1 MKKLKSL
8 HPQHWMA
15 LSALSTCFLIGST
28 ASAYPLPAQ
37 DNRAAQDDRD
47 RGGDRDQGIAGFN
60 HFLDDH
66 RDVGDRVRSDAW
78 LLTNQDYLKDHPALR
93 DYLQDHPEVR
103 NQIQQNPDIFI
114 KQVNA
119 YNFRQEDK
127 VADRH
132 VGREIDNF
140 NDFMAGHRDVSD
152 QVRKDPWL
160 LTNQNYLND
169 HPALRDYLR
178 DHPQV
183 QTEIQE
189 NPDIFIR
196 QANAANT
203 SGANTGSANTNAGR
217 TDNDNRNRSDADRT
231 RDADNR
237 SNADRNRDADNRSD
251 ADRNRDADNRSDAD
265 RNRDAD
271 NRSNADR
278 NRDADNRSDANRDRD
293 ANSRS
298 DADRTRDADN
308 RNDADRN
315 RDNDRVASNG
325 DRRSDLRDRDDR
337 DDRDDRGGDRREV
350 AQFDQ
355 FLDSHRE
362 IAEQVRKNPSLLQ
375 NAQFVKTHP
384 ALQTY
389 LQQHP
394 AVTGEIKENPDTFM
408 HQEANYDRQTSKSGG
423 DREAHYRQFGEFLG
437 GHSDISKQLS
447 KDPSLAKNQE
457 YLANH
462 PELRDYLTQHPDVSK
477 DLAENPQAFI
487 TSSQH
492 VSTPATST
500 TTTSKSTVKT
510 PTTPNQ

>member
-60 HFLDDH
+60 HFLDEH

-132 VGREIDNF
+132 VGREIDSF
-140 NDFMAGHRDVSD
+140 NDYMAGHRDVSD

-169 HPALRDYLR
+169 HPGLRDYLR

-196 QANAANT
+196 QASA
-203 SGANTGSANTNAGR
+203 ANTNAANANTSR
-217 TDNDNRNRSDADRT
+217 NDNDNR
-231 RDADNR
+231 
-237 SNADRNRDADNRSD
+237 NRSD

-271 NRSNADR
+271 NRDR
-278 NRDADNRSDANRDRD
+278 DANRDRD
-293 ANSRS
+293 VNNRG
-298 DADRTRDADN
+298 DADRNRDTDN
-308 RNDADRN
+308 RNDADRD
-315 RDNDRVASNG
+315 RDNDRVANNG
-325 DRRSDLRDRDDR
+325 DRRNDLRDR

-362 IAEQVRKNPSLLQ
+362 IAEQVRKNPSLV
-375 NAQFVKTHP
+375 NDPQFVKTHP

-394 AVTGEIKENPDTFM
+394 AVSGELKQNPDSFM
-408 HQEANYDRQTSKSGG
+408 HQEASYDRHENGRTGMG
-423 DREAHYRQFGEFLG
+423 RDHEANYRQFGEFLG

-447 KDPSLAKNQE
+447 KDPSLAKNDE
-457 YLANH
+457 YLSNH
-462 PELRDYLTQHPDVSK
+462 PELRDYLKQHPDVSK
-477 DLAENPQAFI
+477 DLSENPQSFVA
-487 TSSQH
+487 SSQQH
-492 VSTPATST
+492 VGTPATNT